1 MAEELDPL
9 DEAALGI
16 MVAESLVTADQ
27 LRRVRGMLLKGKSL
41 QEALSIVPIVD
52 PLQFMRI
59 QRTVSGEDI
68 APSTSLIHARAVLKE
83 ATPAPT
89 EKPKVPLAGFGKRQ
103 ADNALDFDSIDLEG
117 SGFVIQP
124 LPVAPADST
133 DENVLAGAKTEVVGT
148 PKTPVPA
155 GERRRIDLNQTLE
168 APDSMESFLNTTST
182 GTVFPLEDHDDIP
195 MLKALHALV
204 SELAG
209 MEGLGLVID
218 WTGGEDGDV
227 RFFHKSGKLAMH
239 RSLASGDA
247 ARFIN
252 RLKIMARIEPWR
264 RDSPRGS
271 FLITEGA
278 RQYRLLLKVMTR
290 SDDTETATVYLVYA

>member
-9 DEAALGI
+9 DEAALGM

-27 LRRVRGMLLKGKSL
+27 LRRVRGMLLKGKPL
-41 QEALSIVPIVD
+41 QEALSKVPIVD
-52 PLQFMRI
+52 PLQFLRI

-68 APSTSLIHARAVLKE
+68 APSTSLIHAQAVLKE
-83 ATPAPT
+83 PTPVSGD
-89 EKPKVPLAGFGKRQ
+89 KPRVPLAGFGKRQ

-117 SGFVIQP
+117 SGFVIEP
-124 LPVAPADST
+124 LPVAPVDST
-133 DENVLAGAKTEVVGT
+133 DENVLTGAKTEVVTSPST
-148 PKTPVPA
+148 PLPA
-155 GERRRIDLNQTLE
+155 SERRRIDLNQMLE
-168 APDSMESFLNTTST
+168 PPDSMESFLNTTST
-182 GTVFPLEDHDDIP
+182 GTVYPLEDHDDIP

-204 SELAG
+204 AELAS
-209 MEGLGLVID
+209 MEGLGFVID
-218 WTGGEDGDV
+218 WVGGEDGDV
-227 RFFHKSGKLAMH
+227 RFFLKSGRLAMH
-239 RSLASGDA
+239 RSLEPGDA

-271 FLITEGA
+271 FLVTDKG

-290 SDDTETATVYLVYA
+290 SDDTESATVYLVYT